1 MKYYLALEFESV
13 EGPKSYGTV
22 SSFNKSSNLVKFTD
36 KRKSFSSVELA
47 STFGKKIVNA
57 IQSKGYINIVD
68 EIMGMSFTVRSDSL
82 SIKVVSY
89 H

>member
-22 SSFNKSSNLVKFTD
+22 STFNKSSNLVKFTE
-36 KRKSFSSVELA
+36 KRKSFSSIELDN
-47 STFGKKIVNA
+47 TFGEKIVDA

-68 EIMGMSFTVRSDSL
+68 EIMDMSFTVRNGSL
-82 SIKVVSY
+82 GIKVVSY
-89 H
+89 N